1 MRMELLMIL
10 TLLMVVIILE
20 GPLYPGMEGK
30 FSSLY
35 NCSLCYFVFDI
46 LYFDTRRSSV
56 EKYAKV
62 SPKPMFFVGEKGRW
76 NWLKT
81 IVEVFQTF
89 P

>member
-1 MRMELLMIL
+1 M
-10 TLLMVVIILE
+10 TLMVVIILE

-46 LYFDTRRSSV
+46 LYFDTRRSGAFFGRK
-56 EKYAKV
+56 KYLKV

-81 IVEVFQTF
+81 IFKVFQAF